1 MRRGLVIG
9 KFYPPHNGHHFL
21 IEVALEES
29 DYVDVLV
36 CDNPQYKI
44 PASRRASWLRMV
56 HPRATVRVI
65 PDLYDDDNSQAWADH
80 TIRFLGYAPDTVFTS
95 EDYGNAYANFLGC
108 KHRLVDK
115 ERLTVPISASIIRQ
129 NFRKHWSTMHPITRG
144 YLATRIVVIGAESTG
159 TTTLSLALAKIF
171 NAAWTPEIG
180 RYYTKSLLNTSHLW
194 TDSDFVRIASMQQM
208 YEDTIS
214 EESDGIIVCDT
225 NAFATKIWQQRYM
238 GRSTSTVENYATNAP
253 AGLYIVTGDE
263 IPFVQDGTRDGQ
275 KIRHTMHRQF
285 IDQLE
290 KYRLPYIV
298 VRGTIKARLLSAE
311 KEIRKILDQKKAL
324 V

>member
-1 MRRGLVIG
+1 MRH
-9 KFYPPHNGHHFL
+9 K
-21 IEVALEES
+21 
-29 DYVDVLV
+29 
-36 CDNPQYKI
+36 C
-44 PASRRASWLRMV
+44 LR
-56 HPRATVRVI
+56 
-65 PDLYDDDNSQAWADH
+65 NK
-80 TIRFLGYAPDTVFTS
+80 
-95 EDYGNAYANFLGC
+95 N
-108 KHRLVDK
+108 
-115 ERLTVPISASIIRQ
+115 
-129 NFRKHWSTMHPITRG
+129 
-144 YLATRIVVIGAESTG
+144 LATKV
-159 TTTLSLALAKIF
+159 
-171 NAAWTPEIG
+171 
-180 RYYTKSLLNTSHLW
+180 Y
-194 TDSDFVRIASMQQM
+194 
-208 YEDTIS
+208 
-214 EESDGIIVCDT
+214 
-225 NAFATKIWQQRYM
+225 